1 MKKKTGIIL
10 TVVVLL
16 CVAIAVF
23 VYGNIKGDSAN
34 QGNSSTTQDGI
45 QTEQLKED
53 EKLDEDESSS
63 DVESNVEQDIEGNV
77 DTEDFDNEAAVPE
90 DWSE

>member
-23 VYGNIKGDSAN
+23 VYGNGKGNSAN
-34 QGNSSTTQDGI
+34 QGISNTTQDGT
-45 QTEQLKED
+45 QT
-53 EKLDEDESSS
+53 
-63 DVESNVEQDIEGNV
+63 
-77 DTEDFDNEAAVPE
+77 
-90 DWSE
+90 

>member
-53 EKLDEDESSS
+53 EKQAKRM
-63 DVESNVEQDIEGNV
+63 NVLLNHTIY
-77 DTEDFDNEAAVPE
+77 
-90 DWSE
+90 